1 MVVTK
6 LLLFGAVFYC
16 VKFLLKYTLI
26 KTFKVKKEPY
36 HEGFVNKKHK
46 SINMIIG
53 PIVILTLVFLF
64 YLQHIGIISQM
75 LFLGICLLFIA
86 LFQVIEAFF
95 WWKNDEESRYSVLCI
110 GEAMLFI
117 IFGIIIWQFG
127 IFGLTT
133 ISPEE

>member
-1 MVVTK
+1 MVGTK
-6 LLLFGAVFYC
+6 LLLFGAMFYC
-16 VKFLLKYTLI
+16 VKFLLKAILI

-36 HEGFVNKKHK
+36 HDDDGFVNKKHK
-46 SINMIIG
+46 SINIIIG

-64 YLQHIGIISQM
+64 YLQHIGVFSQM

-86 LFQVIEAFF
+86 LFNVIEAFF
-95 WWKNDEESRYSVLCI
+95 WWQDDEKSRYFVLCI

-133 ISPEE
+133 I